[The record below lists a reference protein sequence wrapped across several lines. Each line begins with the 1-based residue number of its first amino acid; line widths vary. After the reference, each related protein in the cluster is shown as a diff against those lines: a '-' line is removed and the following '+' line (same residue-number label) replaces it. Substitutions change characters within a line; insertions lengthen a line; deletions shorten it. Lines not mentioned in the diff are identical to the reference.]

1 METVNISNLSGS
13 AAATTNIAL
22 GVNLPST
29 ADVGDSHFDTAQV
42 FDSLGNA
49 HDMDITFTK
58 TAVNAWSWAASDPT
72 LAGGATSSG
81 SVLGTGAITFDRS
94 EEHTSA
100 LQSLM
105 RISYAVFCLKKHNTQ
120 APRVHKPTTN

>member
-29 ADVGDSHFDTAQV
+29 ADVGGSHFVTAQV

-49 HDMDITFTK
+49 HDMDITFTT
-58 TAVNAWSWAASDPT
+58 TAVKIGRASCRARVCQT
-72 LAGGATSSG
+72 VYISVVAESLNQKKNNNSSTNCAQQNG
-81 SVLGTGAITFDRS
+81 
-94 EEHTSA
+94 
-100 LQSLM
+100 
-105 RISYAVFCLKKHNTQ
+105 LKE
-120 APRVHKPTTN
+120 